1 MTVVF
6 VHGNPETPAVWD
18 LLVARLV
25 EAGQEEP
32 VRLSPPGFGAPV
44 PDGFGATVTDYR
56 DWLIGELG
64 RFDRPVDL
72 VGHDW
77 GGGHVVNVAMT
88 RPDLLRSWCS
98 DVLGLFDPDY
108 VWHEL
113 AQGWQTQGEGEA
125 WVAGALAQTPAE
137 RAVRF
142 TSNGMDPA
150 IALRLA
156 QAFDEQMAGC
166 ILRLYRSARQP
177 VMAKLGANLEA
188 AAARPGRAI
197 LATKDPTS
205 GTDEQRHRSAARAG
219 ARVELLDGLSHWWMT
234 EGDGSRGAAAL
245 TRFWSSLDDATASS

>member
-18 LLVARLV
+18 LLIARLV
-25 EAGQEEP
+25 DSGWEEP

-44 PDGFGATVTDYR
+44 PDGFDATVLDYR
-56 DWLIGELG
+56 DWLIGELEG
-64 RFDRPVDL
+64 FDQPVDL

-98 DVLGLFDPDY
+98 DTVGLFDPDY
-108 VWHEL
+108 VWHPL
-113 AQGWQTQGEGEA
+113 AQSWQTPGEGEDGIA
-125 WVAGALAQTPAE
+125 RLLAQTPAE

-142 TSNGMDPA
+142 TANGMDSD

-156 QAFDEQMAGC
+156 EAFDERMAGC

-177 VMAKLGANLEA
+177 VMAELGASLEA
-188 AAARPGRAI
+188 ATARPGLAI
-197 LATKDPTS
+197 LATEDPTS
-205 GTDEQRHRSAARAG
+205 GTADQRRRSAARAG
-219 ARVELLDGLSHWWMT
+219 ARVEVLDGLSHWWMT
-234 EGDGSRGAAAL
+234 ERDGRLGAAAL
-245 TRFWSSLDDATASS
+245 TGFWSSLPSVG

>member
-1 MTVVF
+1 MTVVL

-18 LLVARLV
+18 LLAARLT
-25 EAGQEEP
+25 ESGYDDQ
-32 VRLSPPGFGAPV
+32 VRLSPPGFGVPV

-56 DWLIGELG
+56 DWLIGELE

-98 DVLGLFDPDY
+98 DTVGLFDPDY
-108 VWHEL
+108 VWHPL
-113 AQGWQTQGEGEA
+113 AQGWQTPGEGEGGIA
-125 WVAGALAQTPAE
+125 RLLAQTPAE
-137 RAVRF
+137 RVVRF
-142 TSNGMDPA
+142 TSNGMDPD

-156 QAFDEQMAGC
+156 EAFDERMADC

-177 VMAKLGANLEA
+177 VMAELGTGLES
-188 AAARPGRAI
+188 AAARPGLAI
-197 LATKDPTS
+197 LATKDS
-205 GTDEQRHRSAARAG
+205 MCGTDEQRRRSAARAG

-234 EGDGSRGAAAL
+234 EGDGSRGATAL
-245 TRFWSSLDDATASS
+245 IDFWSSL